1 MKFFPSLSLPWYH
14 YKDDVGTVCAANA
27 SQFQQAYASEPPVVI
42 APVVHESFLD
52 ERLSGYEKS
61 RFYLRTAAGDRK
73 ETLLYV
79 RADE

>member
-1 MKFFPSLSLPWYH
+1 
-14 YKDDVGTVCAANA
+14 
-27 SQFQQAYASEPPVVI
+27 
-42 APVVHESFLD
+42 VVHESFLD